1 LQAEKPQRYLMFKY
15 WGYGLHILS
24 DIEFPELYPIDF
36 ETADVTIE
44 EGNVPTEISGDNV
57 LKKVFSSIS
66 RDEYLWN
73 IRTVAKYYAGFGST
87 VKYEPVAG
95 IDMHS
100 VRLFLLGT
108 AMAAILY
115 QRGDIPLHASAIVH
129 NGKLTLFAGDSGAGK
144 STLIA
149 RLATAGYNVFTDD
162 VCVLHHLAAGTNEIH
177 GTASYPMMKLW
188 DDAISQ
194 IDNEKFTRDFKV
206 RPQLPKFGQFF
217 YESFNVEV
225 LPVEKIYIL
234 SPKDFVQ
241 DIAIQKLSPVNAF
254 RLLEKQAYKY
264 QLIVNTELRA
274 VHFSLLSRLTAGVP
288 VYEITRPTSRT
299 DVHKLFEVLEKEL

>member
-1 LQAEKPQRYLMFKY
+1 MFKY

-36 ETADVTIE
+36 EDVDVTIKQGKVPE
-44 EGNVPTEISGDNV
+44 ELSGEGV
-57 LKKVFSSIS
+57 IKKVFSSIS
-66 RDEYLWN
+66 GTEYLWN
-73 IRTVAKYYAGFGST
+73 IRTVAKYYAGFGNN
-87 VKYEPVAG
+87 VIYEPVEG
-95 IDMHS
+95 VDIHS

-115 QRGDIPLHASAIVH
+115 QRGDIPLHASAIVR
-129 NGKLTLFAGDSGAGK
+129 NGKLTLFAGDSGTGK

-149 RLATAGYNVFTDD
+149 RLATAGYELFTDD
-162 VCVLHHLAAGTNEIH
+162 VCVLQHIADGAHEIH

-194 IDNEKFTRDFKV
+194 IDSEKFTRNFKV

-217 YESFNVEV
+217 YESFNTQV

-234 SPKDFVQ
+234 SPKDSAQ
-241 DIAIQKLSPVNAF
+241 GISIQRLSPINAF
-254 RLLEKQAYKY
+254 RQLEKQAYKY

-274 VHFSLLSRLTAGVP
+274 LHFSLLSRLTAGVP
-288 VYEITRPTSRT
+288 VYEITRPTART
-299 DVHKLFEVLEKEL
+299 NVHELFEALEKEL